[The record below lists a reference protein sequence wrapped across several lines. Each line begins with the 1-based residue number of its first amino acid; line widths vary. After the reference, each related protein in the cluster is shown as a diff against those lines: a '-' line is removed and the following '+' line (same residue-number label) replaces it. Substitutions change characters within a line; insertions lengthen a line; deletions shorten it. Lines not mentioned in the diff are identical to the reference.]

1 MESPN
6 RVKGNILLIEAN
18 KLIQLY
24 ADKKWK
30 KNIVLLDASWYLP
43 NAKREPIKEFK
54 NAHLPDALYFDI
66 DQVSDTSS
74 NLPHTIPTKKQFE
87 LNMQKLG
94 INNDSHVIIYSM
106 DGIGTSPRAWWLF
119 KLYKHKNVSVLNGGM
134 KAWKA
139 LNGPINNKITKIY
152 KSNYMANIDH
162 SILAKYEDVK
172 NLYNNK
178 DYQIVD
184 ARSLGRFSGQEEEPR
199 PGLQKGHIP
208 HSINIPFNLLINDH
222 GYLIDKDE
230 IIEILNKYNFS
241 FEKIIISSCGSGVTA
256 CVLAFVLELIGK
268 KTWKVYDG
276 SWSEWGQKGNELIEV

>member
-1 MESPN
+1 M
-6 RVKGNILLIEAN
+6 LIEAD
-18 KLIQLY
+18 KLIKLY
-24 ADKKWK
+24 IDKEWK
-30 KNIVLLDASWYLP
+30 KNIVILDASWYLP
-43 NAKREPIKEFK
+43 NAKREPNKEFK

-87 LNMQKLG
+87 FNMQKLG

-119 KLYKHKNVSVLNGGM
+119 RLYKHKNVSVLNGGM

-139 LNGPINNKITKIY
+139 INGPISNKITKIY
-152 KSNYMANIDH
+152 KSNYMASIDH
-162 SILAKYEDVK
+162 NILAKYEDIK

-184 ARSLGRFSGQEEEPR
+184 ARSFGRFAGKEEEPR

-208 HSINIPFNLLINDH
+208 YSINIPFNLLINDH

-230 IIEILNKYNFS
+230 IIKILNKYNFS

>member
-1 MESPN
+1 M
-6 RVKGNILLIEAN
+6 LIEAN
-18 KLIQLY
+18 KLIKLY
-24 ADKKWK
+24 IDKEWK
-30 KNIVLLDASWYLP
+30 KNIVILDASWYLP

-54 NAHLPDALYFDI
+54 NTHLPDALYFDI

-87 LNMQKLG
+87 FNMQKLG
-94 INNDSHVIIYSM
+94 INNDSHIIIYSM

-119 KLYKHKNVSVLNGGM
+119 RLYKHKNVSVLNGGM

-139 LNGPINNKITKIY
+139 INGPISNKTTKIN
-152 KSNYMANIDH
+152 KSNYVASIDH
-162 SILAKYEDVK
+162 NILAKYEDIK

-184 ARSLGRFSGQEEEPR
+184 ARSFRRFAGKEEEPR

-208 HSINIPFNLLINDH
+208 YSINIPFNLLINDH

-230 IIEILNKYNFS
+230 IIKILNKYNFS

>member
-1 MESPN
+1 M
-6 RVKGNILLIEAN
+6 LIEAD
-18 KLIQLY
+18 KLIKLY
-24 ADKKWK
+24 TDKKWK
-30 KNIVLLDASWYLP
+30 KNLVILDASWYLP

-54 NAHLPDALYFDI
+54 DAHLPDALYFDI

-87 LNMQKLG
+87 FNMQKLG

-119 KLYKHKNVSVLNGGM
+119 RLYKHKNVSVLNGGM

-139 LNGPINNKITKIY
+139 INGPISNKITKIY
-152 KSNYMANIDH
+152 KSNYMASIDH
-162 SILAKYEDVK
+162 NILATYEDVK
-172 NLYNNK
+172 SLYNNK

-184 ARSLGRFSGQEEEPR
+184 VRSFGRFSGKEEEPR

-208 HSINIPFNLLINDH
+208 YSINIPFNLLINDH

-230 IIEILNKYNFS
+230 IIKILNKYNFS